1 MIKEIFCI
9 ICSILCFCY
18 CLVVYGIKSGSHF
31 YMVWGA
37 CGVLF
42 IAAAVFLHFHLW
54 EKLPSIIQKLV
65 VICIVAGII
74 LFAAVE
80 GCVISGCHAKAW
92 RELDYIIVLGAQV
105 KGNGPS
111 VVLKFRLDAAY
122 DYLVENESTV
132 CIVSGGQGVN
142 EPCSEAQGMKEYL
155 EQKGIAP
162 ERIIMEDKARNTAEN
177 IAFSSAFFD
186 KENDRVGIVTNNFHV
201 FRGVSIAKR
210 YGIKN
215 VCGIAARSNLYMQP
229 NNMFREFFGIVK
241 DFACGNL

>member
-37 CGVLF
+37 GGVFF
-42 IAAAVFLHFHLW
+42 IAAAVHFHLW
-54 EKLPSIIQKLV
+54 EKLPSIIQKLA

-80 GCVISGCHAKAW
+80 GCVISGYYTKVW
-92 RELDYIIVLGAQV
+92 SGLDYIIVLGAQV
-105 KGNGPS
+105 KENGPS

-215 VCGIAARSNLYMQP
+215 VCGLAACSNLYMQP

-241 DFACGNL
+241 DFVHGNL

>member
-37 CGVLF
+37 GGVFF

-54 EKLPSIIQKLV
+54 EKLPSIIQKLA
-65 VICIVAGII
+65 VICIAAGII
-74 LFAAVE
+74 LCAAVE
-80 GCVISGCHAKAW
+80 GCVISGYHTKAW
-92 RELDYIIVLGAQV
+92 SGLDYIIVLGAQV
-105 KGNGPS
+105 KENEPS
-111 VVLKFRLDAAY
+111 VVLKFRLDTAY
-122 DYLVENESTV
+122 DYLVKNESTV

-215 VCGIAARSNLYMQP
+215 VCGLAAHSNLYMQP

-241 DFACGNL
+241 DFAHGNL

>member
-1 MIKEIFCI
+1 MKREIFCI
-9 ICSILCFCY
+9 ICGILCFGY
-18 CLVVYGIKSGSHF
+18 CLAVYGIKSGSYF

-37 CGVLF
+37 CGVFF
-42 IAAAVFLHFHLW
+42 IAAALFLHFHLW
-54 EKLPSIIQKLV
+54 EKLPSVIQKLA
-65 VICIVAGII
+65 VICIAAGII

-80 GCVISGCHAKAW
+80 GCVISGYNAKAW
-92 RELDYIIVLGAQV
+92 QELDYIIVLGAQV
-105 KGNGPS
+105 KENGPS
-111 VVLKFRLDAAY
+111 VALKFRLDAAY

-155 EQKGIAP
+155 EQKGISP
-162 ERIIMEDKARNTAEN
+162 ERIIMEDKATNTAEN

-186 KENDRVGIVTNNFHV
+186 KENDRVGIVTNNFHI
-201 FRGVSIAKR
+201 FRGVSIAKH

-215 VCGIAARSNLYMQP
+215 VCGLAARSNFYMQP

>member
-37 CGVLF
+37 GGVFF

-54 EKLPSIIQKLV
+54 EKLPSIIQKLA

-80 GCVISGCHAKAW
+80 GCVISGYYTKVW
-92 RELDYIIVLGAQV
+92 SGLDYIIVLGAQV
-105 KGNGPS
+105 KENGPS

-122 DYLVENESTV
+122 D
-132 CIVSGGQGVN
+132 
-142 EPCSEAQGMKEYL
+142 
-155 EQKGIAP
+155 
-162 ERIIMEDKARNTAEN
+162 
-177 IAFSSAFFD
+177 
-186 KENDRVGIVTNNFHV
+186 
-201 FRGVSIAKR
+201 
-210 YGIKN
+210 
-215 VCGIAARSNLYMQP
+215 
-229 NNMFREFFGIVK
+229 
-241 DFACGNL
+241 